1 MQPYSG
7 ERNGKPGH
15 AAASPRNDLRLSI
28 DLWRFCEHIEI
39 TEEKTSRMTYLLVR
53 QQVEDYAVWKA
64 AFDRDAQLRQPNGSG
79 GGFLFQS
86 VDNPNEVVVLL
97 AWDDEANLRRFTQSD
112 DLRTRMAD
120 AGVLGAPDIRYLRLV
135 EEPPA

>member
-1 MQPYSG
+1 
-7 ERNGKPGH
+7 
-15 AAASPRNDLRLSI
+15 
-28 DLWRFCEHIEI
+28 
-39 TEEKTSRMTYLLVR
+39 MTYLLVR
-53 QQVEDYAVWKA
+53 QQVEEYAVWKA

-97 AWDDEANLRRFTQSD
+97 AWDDVENLRRFTQAD
-112 DLRTRMAD
+112 DLQTRMAD

-135 EEPPA
+135 EEPRA